1 MIKIGS
7 LVRYNSRL
15 LLVLG
20 RNPDEYG
27 YADGWWR
34 CSEIGTNRI
43 RIYCPKQL
51 AIVKSEKEFY
61 L

>member
-1 MIKIGS
+1 MIKTGS

-20 RNPDEYG
+20 QHPDEYG

-34 CSEIGTNRI
+34 CAEIGTNRV
-43 RIYCPKQL
+43 RIYCPEQL